1 MEFFIRTWW
10 DDRDKIRKLKQA
22 TLSDAIPIMS
32 EIRYRV
38 PKHIEECR
46 SSPEYPRLA
55 GTFLNH
61 DQLKEDIINLS
72 TIKVACQT
80 LAGNINI
87 MEEKVNDNEDQTP
100 PLFYGYIFIPAKD
113 VISPEDDPELVD

>member
-1 MEFFIRTWW
+1 MKDRKMTEWSYSSQHGGLIRTQPET
-10 DDRDKIRKLKQA
+10 LKEA
-22 TLSDAIPIMS
+22 TLSDHIPILS

-38 PKHIEECR
+38 PDHIKECR
-46 SSPEYPRLA
+46 SSPDYPRLA

-61 DQLKEDIINLS
+61 VHLKKDDVDLE

-87 MEEKVNDNEDQTP
+87 MEGTLNDDDNQTP
-100 PLFYGYIFIPAKD
+100 PLFNGSIFITTKD
-113 VISPEDDPELVD
+113 VISP